1 MNRRRFLTGAAAVS
15 LAGPAC
21 RRQPASAYRTLSDA
35 EAASLAVLCE
45 QIIPTDQDPGARWAG
60 AVPFIDIQHT
70 RHYRVYRERY
80 RGGIAMAEAIAG
92 AKFGRPL
99 TALSAAEQLQCAQ
112 ELEREDREFF
122 NLLVAHT
129 MQSYYGSPRHGGNRD
144 YVGWRMLGVPPL
156 PVRGRYQYDLTRV
169 RT

>member
-1 MNRRRFLTGAAAVS
+1 MNRRRFLTGAAVAS

-35 EAASLAVLCE
+35 EAASLGVLCE
-45 QIIPTDQDPGARWAG
+45 QIIPTDQDLGARWAG
-60 AVPFIDIQHT
+60 AVRFIDIQLT
-70 RHYRVYRERY
+70 RHYSIYRERY
-80 RGGIAMAEAIAG
+80 RGGIAEAEAIAS
-92 AKFGRPL
+92 AKFGRSL
-99 TALSAAEQLQCAQ
+99 TALNGTEQLQCAQ
-112 ELEREDREFF
+112 QLEREDREFF

-144 YVGWRMLGVPPL
+144 YVGWRMLGVSPL
-156 PVRGRYQYDLTRV
+156 PVRGRNSYDLARV